1 MKDYL
6 TLTDFVN
13 DILKAAEKKLSDE
26 TKMKVNVTENL
37 DKNRIQQP
45 INQPLCGKEDCKCNK
60 KEYTKPIIEV
70 KPYTFNSVNNIGI
83 EVVTDNRYVL
93 HNMVSG
99 YFIPDSQTIVFQNTT
114 KEGYVNP
121 GITEKQLL
129 DVLYLR
135 YKNNPDKQKLL
146 LQLMH

>member
-1 MKDYL
+1 MENYL

-13 DILKAAEKKLSDE
+13 DILKVAEKKFSDE
-26 TKMKVNVTENL
+26 TKMKGNIAEDLN
-37 DKNRIQQP
+37 KSRIQQP
-45 INQPLCGKEDCKCNK
+45 INQPLCGEEGCKCNK

-70 KPYTFNSVNNIGI
+70 KPYTFNSVNNIGV
-83 EVVTDNRYVL
+83 EVITDNHYVL

-99 YFIPDSQTIVFQNTT
+99 YFISDSQKIVFQNTT